1 VCAVEEEAYEA
12 LEAEASQN
20 EAKIKVTSSLKE
32 AVKAMEGA
40 HFCSPRS
47 RHGWES
53 LFAMPFCMALMELDF
68 VTVLLK

>member
-1 VCAVEEEAYEA
+1 VEEEAYEA